1 MPKLGIAPLLR
12 QKRIMGPLLDH
23 FTLFQHDDCIRIGDG
38 AEAVGNGDHGP
49 ALARLM
55 QRLLN
60 LTLGLAVQR
69 AGGFVQQKDRRVFE
83 QRARNAHTLFFTTRR
98 LQSPLAHRCLV
109 TVGQRR
115 DKVVDL
121 RGFGYNVGLPQNAHN
136 FVLCDYEQHQ
146 YE

>member
-1 MPKLGIAPLLR
+1 MIYNNNHKRFGLFFSLLAMPKLGIAPLLR

-69 AGGFVQQKDRRVFE
+69 AGGFVQQKDRRVFK
-83 QRARNAHTLFFTTRR
+83 QSPRNTDPLFFPTRQ
-98 LQSPLAHRCLV
+98 LQPPFAN
-109 TVGQRR
+109 
-115 DKVVDL
+115 
-121 RGFGYNVGLPQNAHN
+121 RGFISLRQA
-136 FVLCDYEQHQ
+136 
-146 YE
+146 